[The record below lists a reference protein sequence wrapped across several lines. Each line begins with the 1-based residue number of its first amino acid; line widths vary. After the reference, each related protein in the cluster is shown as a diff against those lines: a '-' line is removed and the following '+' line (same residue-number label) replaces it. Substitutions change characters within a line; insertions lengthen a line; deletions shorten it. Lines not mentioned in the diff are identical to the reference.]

1 MLPDGSRAERQV
13 MQAIKCEVC
22 GSSDL
27 IKKDGIFV
35 CRYCGMQYSLPEV
48 QKMLGTVKIDKTE
61 ERNNYFILARRF
73 FAGTNY
79 ADALKYYD
87 LALRVDPQNWEA
99 IYLYA
104 VTSAAT
110 QDCNYLYRN
119 LESLI
124 SMSKVYLRQIATDT
138 PEENQ
143 LVDVNLFIDA
153 HTLFIRKGT
162 ELMAD
167 YIRNCGAEMRKPE
180 NYYYAFGY
188 SAIDVYGTLRE
199 LFSRFPECIERY
211 EDFLLEMVAARP
223 ECFERKARK
232 EILKQLSKKIKRT
245 KRIKE

>member
-1 MLPDGSRAERQV
+1 MLPGRGRAERQA

-22 GSSDL
+22 GSTDL
-27 IKKDGIFV
+27 IKKDGVFV

-48 QKMLGTVKIDKTE
+48 QKMLCTVKIDKTE

-87 LALRVDPQNWEA
+87 LALREDPQNWEA

-104 VTSAAT
+104 VTSVAT

-119 LESLI
+119 LESI
-124 SMSKVYLRQIATDT
+124 INMSKVYLRQIATDT

-143 LVDVNLFIDA
+143 MVDVNLFIDA

-162 ELMAD
+162 AGRTCGNRRIITMPSATARSM
-167 YIRNCGAEMRKPE
+167 YTVRCGNCSAASRSALSGMRSFCWK
-180 NYYYAFGY
+180 
-188 SAIDVYGTLRE
+188 
-199 LFSRFPECIERY
+199 
-211 EDFLLEMVAARP
+211 
-223 ECFERKARK
+223 
-232 EILKQLSKKIKRT
+232 
-245 KRIKE
+245 

>member
-1 MLPDGSRAERQV
+1 

-48 QKMLGTVKIDKTE
+48 QRMLGTVQIDKTE

-199 LFSRFPECIERY
+199 LFSHFPECIERY
-211 EDFLLEMVAARP
+211 EDFLLEMVATRP

-232 EILKQLSKKIKRT
+232 EILKQLSKKT
-245 KRIKE
+245 KRIKRIKE

>member
-1 MLPDGSRAERQV
+1 

-27 IKKDGIFV
+27 IKQDGIFV

-48 QKMLGTVKIDKTE
+48 QKMLGTVKIDRTE
-61 ERNNYFILARRF
+61 EKNNYFILARRF

-87 LALRVDPQNWEA
+87 LALREDPQNWEA

-104 VTSAAT
+104 VTSVAT

-119 LESLI
+119 LESII

-138 PEENQ
+138 PEERRMA
-143 LVDVNLFIDA
+143 DINLFIDA

-167 YIRNCGAEMRKPE
+167 YIRNCGADLRHPE
-180 NYYYAFGY
+180 NNYYAFGY
-188 SAIDVYGTLRE
+188 SAIDVYGTLQE
-199 LFSRFPECIERY
+199 LFACFPECTERY
-211 EDFLLEMVAARP
+211 EAFMLEMALVRP

-232 EILKQLSKKIKRT
+232 DIVRQLSKKIK
-245 KRIKE
+245 KRKRVKVKS